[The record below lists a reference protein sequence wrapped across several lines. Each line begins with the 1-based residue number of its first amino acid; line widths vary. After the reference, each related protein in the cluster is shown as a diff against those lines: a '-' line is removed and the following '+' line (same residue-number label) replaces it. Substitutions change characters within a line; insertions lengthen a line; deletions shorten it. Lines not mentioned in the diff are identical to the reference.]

1 MIFSGICVSRWLLV
15 PNHSMS
21 SSLHL
26 KQLLHAVNVNT
37 ESCDVQL
44 KQRSM
49 QSMNNYLRLINHRLR
64 MKCDD
69 DVDTR
74 DTVAELLQFIH
85 RHVSGDT

>member
-1 MIFSGICVSRWLLV
+1 
-15 PNHSMS
+15 MS

-26 KQLLHAVNVNT
+26 KQLLQTVNVNP
-37 ESCDVQL
+37 ELCDDQL
-44 KQRSM
+44 RQRSM

-69 DVDTR
+69 DMNTR

-85 RHVSGDT
+85 RHVCDDT